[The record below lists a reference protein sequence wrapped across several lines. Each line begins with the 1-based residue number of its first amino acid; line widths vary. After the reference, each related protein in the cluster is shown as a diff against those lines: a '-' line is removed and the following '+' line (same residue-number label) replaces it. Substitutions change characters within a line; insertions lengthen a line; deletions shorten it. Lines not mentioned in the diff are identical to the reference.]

1 MLSQT
6 LGDNWFC
13 ANYLQVSLETVIYFA
28 LIRRKKE
35 RWFHPLFLCGFF
47 LFFRWCLNHWRNKEI
62 QKGFK
67 KAFILI
73 ELKVDYLLCRVPS
86 QPVPACLPTPP
97 PHHFHVFNLVWY
109 NLRKSKIGR
118 QALRPLDRSAT
129 HRARGVSTQLLKNF
143 SLK

>member
-62 QKGFK
+62 
-67 KAFILI
+67 
-73 ELKVDYLLCRVPS
+73 
-86 QPVPACLPTPP
+86 
-97 PHHFHVFNLVWY
+97 
-109 NLRKSKIGR
+109 
-118 QALRPLDRSAT
+118 
-129 HRARGVSTQLLKNF
+129 
-143 SLK
+143 